1 VQKTIVWSLF
11 FKILLCLVLVV
22 LGFYI
27 SILNVE
33 RLERN
38 SSNKKEERESV

>member
-1 VQKTIVWSLF
+1 LF

-27 SILNVE
+27 SILYVE
-33 RLERN
+33 RIERN
-38 SSNKKEERESV
+38 SSDKKEERENI